1 MPKPTKVRI
10 LEYLYTVSSIP
21 RKQLKLAFQD
31 VAYNTVFRATKELL
45 DSGYIELLSVS
56 KGPTRIKITK
66 AGMDLFFVL
75 LAQYG
80 VPVLFLLL
88 CAHIIYKQ
96 TEKKRE
102 KEQSKTDTQ
111 AESKEEKYLTQINAV
126 VGTKAIFSE
135 QTDQMRY
142 QVRRFGQKMATA
154 YSMTQD
160 SKTSGEQ
167 AKCLILLA
175 SAEKIFYDRLDDA
188 IRSASMFDENEYKAF
203 CKGTISFGDK
213 ETAQKKKEIYSG
225 IIDTINKVIHDNERL
240 ILRLDSLAYAL
251 NQRSAQ
257 NPWDTDVVLAMS
269 KLDSVISKTAND
281 IKQDEEIS
289 KEVMR
294 RFDALK

>member
-1 MPKPTKVRI
+1 MFSISLLIIAAAIVYMVEAYIHTYYAV
-10 LEYLYTVSSIP
+10 EYMHGT
-21 RKQLKLAFQD
+21 
-31 VAYNTVFRATKELL
+31 T
-45 DSGYIELLSVS
+45 
-56 KGPTRIKITK
+56 
-66 AGMDLFFVL
+66 LFFVL

-135 QTDQMRY
+135 QADQMRY

-213 ETAQKKKEIYSG
+213 ETAKK
-225 IIDTINKVIHDNERL
+225 
-240 ILRLDSLAYAL
+240 
-251 NQRSAQ
+251 
-257 NPWDTDVVLAMS
+257 
-269 KLDSVISKTAND
+269 
-281 IKQDEEIS
+281 
-289 KEVMR
+289 R
-294 RFDALK
+294 RKSIAGL